1 MCRNHRFFEGE
12 SKGHAQNYTGYD
24 LRCQN
29 LEHCKIIHRRGVVEH
44 ENERHE
50 QGVCYNRRKGCKK
63 RSATQKVRADRT
75 YERCKRAKNHVE
87 HAEGREKEVCEKTTY
102 CKPGDRFGED
112 EGEQHEYFGYAKLHG
127 AERYCVECYGQGKIQ
142 SGNHSRSCQ
151 INKRFFQNTP
161 RFFLLMG
168 IADTI
173 ESMVSYKNRKRNRK
187 ANITMI
193 KNAKNA

>member
-1 MCRNHRFFEGE
+1 MSGR
-12 SKGHAQNYTGYD
+12 SKVFATIGGRVARKG
-24 LRCQN
+24 L
-29 LEHCKIIHRRGVVEH
+29 
-44 ENERHE
+44 
-50 QGVCYNRRKGCKK
+50 RRKRYVPIAPMSVASVPRTMSNTPKGEKK
-63 RSATQKVRADRT
+63 KFV
-75 YERCKRAKNHVE
+75 K
-87 HAEGREKEVCEKTTY
+87 KTTY
-102 CKPGDRFGED
+102 CKSGDRFGED